1 MPYPNEHAMR
11 LNQPDKYKRIR
22 RQNDKFGP
30 GIDAIFGVTED
41 GKTELQ
47 AIRFD
52 KSKFTPEQA
61 KKWLEDHDYKTSG
74 FEPAQKT
81 QDTGKEGNMDNLD
94 YGYGLVE
101 APFVKKDEKKQD
113 GNDGP
118 PDYGAAIDKAITSL
132 EEGDTDAALKILKQC
147 QGARKAK

>member
-1 MPYPNEHAMR
+1 MNP
-11 LNQPDKYKRIR
+11 PDKYVRIR

-52 KSKFTPEQA
+52 KSKFTEEQA

-81 QDTGKEGNMDNLD
+81 EESVSIHRDVGKESDMDNLD

-101 APFVKKDEKKQD
+101 APFVKKDEK
-113 GNDGP
+113 DGP

-147 QGARKAK
+147 KAK